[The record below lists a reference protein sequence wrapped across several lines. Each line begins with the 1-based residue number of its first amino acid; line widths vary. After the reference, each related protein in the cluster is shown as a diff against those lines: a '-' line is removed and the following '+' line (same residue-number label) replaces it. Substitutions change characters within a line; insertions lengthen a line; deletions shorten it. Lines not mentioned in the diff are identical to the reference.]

1 MLRVSGVIGSFVCAW
16 RNDVKIVKKINE
28 KKKILIA

>member
-16 RNDVKIVKKINE
+16 RNDVKIEKKISE
-28 KKKILIA
+28 RKKSF